1 MAALPRPARCRRGQ
15 AGCAARSERH
25 REHRRAFDRHLL
37 MPIDPALP
45 FVPVRIAVLTVSD
58 TRGPN
63 DDRSG
68 DTLVA
73 RLGEA
78 GHVLADRAIERDDA
92 DVIAARLTRWIAD
105 VEVDAIIATGGT
117 GVTGRDVTP
126 EAFARVWEKEIP
138 GFGELFRWLSFRTI
152 GTSTIQSRA
161 CAGVAQGTYLFALPG
176 STGAVKDGW
185 DGILKDQLD
194 SRHRP
199 CNFVELMPRLQ
210 ER

>member
-1 MAALPRPARCRRGQ
+1 
-15 AGCAARSERH
+15 
-25 REHRRAFDRHLL
+25 

-45 FVPVRIAVLTVSD
+45 FVAVRIAVLTVSD
-58 TRGPN
+58 TRGPA

-73 RLGEA
+73 RLTEA
-78 GHVLADRAIERDDA
+78 GHILGDRAIERDEVDTIVA
-92 DVIAARLTRWIAD
+92 QLDRWIAD
-105 VEVDAIIATGGT
+105 PLIDVVISTGGT

-138 GFGELFRWLSFRTI
+138 GFGELFRWLSFQTI

-161 CAGVAQGTYLFALPG
+161 CAGVARGTYLFALPG
-176 STGAVKDGW
+176 STGAVRDGW
-185 DGILKDQLD
+185 DGILRDQLD

-199 CNFVELMPRLQ
+199 CNFVELMPRLT